1 MHGPRLSWLTLAVAL
16 LVMSVATRVPGRDVV
31 TREVVTRSAVQ
42 ETMASAVVIARVQR
56 YAALGDAGAT
66 DALALEL
73 QQLQANAS
81 LSALAR
87 ESLLDRGLHELTR
100 VPPTDAG
107 RSLLEDITRRPA
119 GIHVRIDPDHGGHTA
134 PLYDP
139 AATAR
144 FVLRQ
149 WDRKD
154 AARQAAA
161 ALAANQDWPIR
172 RYARGELPL
181 DLDPARAG
189 IADAFS
195 AADAATLARQR
206 AGLAAALARGER
218 VDELAALCAERLHDA
233 DLYRLLLGHA
243 DPPVALRAIARL
255 PTSLDGDTAL
265 EVLIV
270 GSRRQ
275 SIASASL
282 LAMGRIAAENA
293 RAREYLFASL
303 DDPATASSSA
313 AALASLHQSDIA
325 AELGRQLQSRK
336 SDSARRARA
345 LALQLDGSDA
355 ARAQLEAFVKTRAGP
370 ARLQKQVS
378 TWLAQ

>member
-1 MHGPRLSWLTLAVAL
+1 MHALRHAWLAIAVAL
-16 LVMSVATRVPGRDVV
+16 AMASVATAARARDVV
-31 TREVVTRSAVQ
+31 TREVVSRAAVQ
-42 ETMASAVVIARVQR
+42 ETMAGAPVAARVRR

-66 DALALEL
+66 DALVLEL
-73 QQLQANAS
+73 QQLPADAA

-100 VPPTDAG
+100 VRPTAAA
-107 RSLLEDITRRPA
+107 RSLLEDIARRPA
-119 GIHVRIDPDHGGHTA
+119 GIFVRIDPDHGGQAA

-161 ALAANQDWPIR
+161 ALAANQDWPIG

-189 IADAFS
+189 IADAFK
-195 AADAATLARQR
+195 AADTGTLASYGP
-206 AGLAAALARGER
+206 ALAAALARGDR
-218 VDELAALCAERLHDA
+218 VDELVWICADRLRDA
-233 DLYRLLLGHA
+233 ELYRLLLGHA
-243 DPPVALRAIARL
+243 DPAVALQAIGRI
-255 PTSLDGDTAL
+255 PTSLDGAAAVD
-265 EVLIV
+265 VLIA
-270 GSRRQ
+270 GSQREP
-275 SIASASL
+275 IASASL
-282 LAMGRIAAENA
+282 LAMARIAAENA
-293 RAREYLFASL
+293 RAREYLFTSL
-303 DDPATASSSA
+303 DDPETAASSA
-313 AALASLHQSDIA
+313 TALASLHEADIA
-325 AELGRQLQSRK
+325 AELGRQLQSLRP
-336 SDSARRARA
+336 DSARRARA

-355 ARAQLEAFVKTRAGP
+355 ARAQLEAFVKSKAGP
-370 ARLQKQVS
+370 AQLQKEVG